1 MRRIPRLGRPYGLT
15 SSTTNNISKPTTGF
29 TNITSSYSQ
38 RPAPFS
44 SSSSQPTTSTS
55 TSTSP
60 FTSRTT
66 QPSLSP
72 STNRFYSSST
82 PSSDKEQTTPT
93 TVAQE
98 DQTALQP
105 KIFSADQIISAEP
118 DEADLNWQQ
127 DVDVSGSPYVLPP
140 ERVEAARANDVADPT
155 YAPASSAAG
164 LKTIGGL
171 AAWWNRPENW
181 AASGDFAGFRPWEK
195 IVEPHLIEAAV
206 RRAVIE
212 ALALR
217 EVGRGEDL
225 VGVWPAAVSKD
236 DLQGLLACEVKSTA
250 DGGVVFAGG
259 NADTVV
265 ESLRWK
271 EEAEAGVG
279 DRVAFA
285 NALTAEEASALSR
298 SWDPSWKG
306 VSLADARLRFAVTKR
321 VFQLT
326 GQRVPDHQLESITT
340 VQTLLHTLKK
350 PAKPAT
356 LTEELQKR
364 HPDLLELPNVTIAS
378 KRVTRGDKEIAL
390 GRFKLMQE
398 EFKKRQL
405 PVYGHGYAR
414 KGKEVSRLRG
424 GT

>member
-1 MRRIPRLGRPYGLT
+1 MRRIPRLRRPHGLP
-15 SSTTNNISKPTTGF
+15 SSTKNYVSKPTAGS
-29 TNITSSYSQ
+29 TNITPPYSQ
-38 RPAPFS
+38 RPARFSSSS
-44 SSSSQPTTSTS
+44 SSSSQPTAPT
-55 TSTSP
+55 

-66 QPSLSP
+66 QPSFSP
-72 STNRFYSSST
+72 SANRFYSSSPT
-82 PSSDKEQTTPT
+82 PPSDNQQRTPT
-93 TVAQE
+93 IYAQE
-98 DQTALQP
+98 DQTAVRPATL
-105 KIFSADQIISAEP
+105 SADEIISAEQ
-118 DEADLNWQQ
+118 DETDLNWQQ
-127 DVDVSGSPYVLPP
+127 DTDVSGGPYVLPP

-155 YAPASSAAG
+155 YAPASFAAG

-171 AAWWNRPENW
+171 AEWWNRPENW
-181 AASGDFAGFRPWEK
+181 ASSGDFAGFRPREK
-195 IVEPHLIEAAV
+195 VVEPHLIEAAV
-206 RRAVIE
+206 RRAVVE

-217 EVGRGEDL
+217 EVGRDGDL
-225 VGVWPAAVSKD
+225 VGVWPVAVSKA
-236 DLQGLLACEVKSTA
+236 DLQALLACEVKSSA
-250 DGGVVFAGG
+250 DGGVVLGGG
-259 NADTVV
+259 NADAVA

-271 EEAEAGVG
+271 DEEGDGAG

-285 NALTAEEASALSR
+285 DALTAEEASALSQ

-306 VSLADARLRFAVTKR
+306 ISLGDARIRFAVTKR

-326 GQRVPDHQLESITT
+326 GQRVPDHQLESIST

-350 PAKPAT
+350 PSKPAT
-356 LTEELQKR
+356 LTQELQKR
-364 HPDLLELPNVTIAS
+364 HPDLLDLPNVTFAP

-414 KGKEVSRLRG
+414 KGKEIARLRG